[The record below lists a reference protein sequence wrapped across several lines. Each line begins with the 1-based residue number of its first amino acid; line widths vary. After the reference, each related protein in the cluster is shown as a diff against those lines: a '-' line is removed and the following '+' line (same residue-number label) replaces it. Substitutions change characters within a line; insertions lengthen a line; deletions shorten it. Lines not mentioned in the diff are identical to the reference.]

1 MGQQERLPSISRL
14 LMKGYL
20 KKTFRNKYTIKKIK
34 NKNFSFY
41 RFLKGAEELEL
52 KKLIKVNF
60 GGGVK
65 EFIFEEQEF
74 YQDIENED
82 IFLNTQERQEIIYD
96 TLNRL
101 TVGGDSSDENLV
113 IEGRKVPIGK
123 KLSKK
128 SAPSLYSYPI
138 IKNQSI
144 SSLLVSE
151 T

>member
-1 MGQQERLPSISRL
+1 M
-14 LMKGYL
+14 
-20 KKTFRNKYTIKKIK
+20 
-34 NKNFSFY
+34 
-41 RFLKGAEELEL
+41 

-96 TLNRL
+96 ALNRL

-113 IEGRKVPIGK
+113 IEGRKVPMGK

-128 SAPSLYSYPI
+128 RPL
-138 IKNQSI
+138 
-144 SSLLVSE
+144 SLLKFYIYIR
-151 T
+151 